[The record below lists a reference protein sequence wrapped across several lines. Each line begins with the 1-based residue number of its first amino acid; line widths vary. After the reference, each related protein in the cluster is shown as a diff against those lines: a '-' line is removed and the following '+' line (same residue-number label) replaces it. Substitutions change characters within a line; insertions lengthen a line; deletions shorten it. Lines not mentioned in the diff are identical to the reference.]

1 MLLIINLAIILT
13 LIIIILFNIKF
24 IKHQV
29 ILTLFVLC
37 LLILFKLIFGNM
49 IVNNKKNDLVL
60 NDYQVNNYNNN
71 HKLNN
76 YQVNNYNII
85 ENKLNCKLNTSN
97 TSKNFDLNPILED
110 MKYIS
115 NKNSKNETKIDKV
128 NVNKNKYV
136 FSKHSGNKDFHY
148 SDLHNT
154 QLSKRKNL
162 SKNVKNSLLLDN
174 LDCSNDM
181 SCIIKPNIY
190 NLHKF

>member
-1 MLLIINLAIILT
+1 MLLIINLAIIFT

-24 IKHQV
+24 IKHQI

-60 NDYQVNNYNNN
+60 NDYQVNNDNN

-76 YQVNNYNII
+76 YQVNNDNII

-97 TSKNFDLNPILED
+97 NFDLNNLNPILED

-115 NKNSKNETKIDKV
+115 NNKNSKNETKIDKV